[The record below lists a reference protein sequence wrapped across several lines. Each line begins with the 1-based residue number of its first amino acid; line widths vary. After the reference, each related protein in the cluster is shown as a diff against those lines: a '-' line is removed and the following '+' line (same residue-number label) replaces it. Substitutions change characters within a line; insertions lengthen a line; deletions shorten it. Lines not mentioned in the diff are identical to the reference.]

1 MRQRSKI
8 HKKMKY
14 TYFIFE
20 PFDQEKRTFFENN
33 SLIIV
38 NAESG
43 FVYCFCVNIMRMR
56 TNDIDSHSCVNIM
69 IERKQ
74 VPEIDFVIA
83 SLRQKTFESSLN
95 LSFILV

>member
-1 MRQRSKI
+1 
-8 HKKMKY
+8 MKY

-20 PFDQEKRTFFENN
+20 VFGQEKRSFFKNN
-33 SLIIV
+33 SR
-38 NAESG
+38 

-56 TNDIDSHSCVNIM
+56 TNDIDSRSFCVNIM

-83 SLRQKTFESSLN
+83 SLRQKTFESYLN
-95 LSFILV
+95 LSFMLV

>member
-1 MRQRSKI
+1 
-8 HKKMKY
+8 MKY

-20 PFDQEKRTFFENN
+20 VFGQEKRSFFEN
-33 SLIIV
+33 S
-38 NAESG
+38 SR

-56 TNDIDSHSCVNIM
+56 TNDIDSNSFCVNIM

-83 SLRQKTFESSLN
+83 SLRQKTFESYLN
-95 LSFILV
+95 LSFMLV

>member
-1 MRQRSKI
+1 
-8 HKKMKY
+8 MKY

-20 PFDQEKRTFFENN
+20 VFGQEKRSFFENN
-33 SLIIV
+33 YR
-38 NAESG
+38 

-56 TNDIDSHSCVNIM
+56 TNDIDSNSFCVNIM

-83 SLRQKTFESSLN
+83 SLRQKTFESYLN
-95 LSFILV
+95 LSFMLV

>member
-1 MRQRSKI
+1 
-8 HKKMKY
+8 MKY
-14 TYFIFE
+14 TYFILR
-20 PFDQEKRTFFENN
+20 PLIKKKKQSFFENN

-38 NAESG
+38 AAESG

-56 TNDIDSHSCVNIM
+56 TNDIDSHSFCVNIM

>member
-1 MRQRSKI
+1 
-8 HKKMKY
+8 MKY

-20 PFDQEKRTFFENN
+20 VFGQEKRSFFENK
-33 SLIIV
+33 SR
-38 NAESG
+38 

-56 TNDIDSHSCVNIM
+56 TNDIDSNSFCVNIM

-83 SLRQKTFESSLN
+83 SLRQKTFESYLN
-95 LSFILV
+95 LSFMLV

>member
-1 MRQRSKI
+1 
-8 HKKMKY
+8 MKY

-20 PFDQEKRTFFENN
+20 VFGQEKQSFF
-33 SLIIV
+33 L
-38 NAESG
+38 

-56 TNDIDSHSCVNIM
+56 TNDIDSRSFCVNIM

-83 SLRQKTFESSLN
+83 SLLQKTFESYLN
-95 LSFILV
+95 LSFMLV

>member
-1 MRQRSKI
+1 
-8 HKKMKY
+8 MKY

-20 PFDQEKRTFFENN
+20 VFGQEKRSFFENN

-43 FVYCFCVNIMRMR
+43 FVYFFCVNIMRMR
-56 TNDIDSHSCVNIM
+56 TNDIDSNSFCVNIM

-83 SLRQKTFESSLN
+83 SLRQKTFESYLN
-95 LSFILV
+95 LSFMLV

>member
-1 MRQRSKI
+1 
-8 HKKMKY
+8 MKY

-20 PFDQEKRTFFENN
+20 VFGQEKRSFFENN

-43 FVYCFCVNIMRMR
+43 FVYCF
-56 TNDIDSHSCVNIM
+56 CVNIM

-83 SLRQKTFESSLN
+83 SLRQKTFESYLN
-95 LSFILV
+95 LSFMLV

>member
-1 MRQRSKI
+1 
-8 HKKMKY
+8 MKY

-20 PFDQEKRTFFENN
+20 VFGQEKQSFFF
-33 SLIIV
+33 
-38 NAESG
+38 

-56 TNDIDSHSCVNIM
+56 TNDIDSNSFCVNIM

-83 SLRQKTFESSLN
+83 SLRQKTFESYLN
-95 LSFILV
+95 LSFMLF

>member
-1 MRQRSKI
+1 
-8 HKKMKY
+8 MKY
-14 TYFIFE
+14 TYFILSLLTKK
-20 PFDQEKRTFFENN
+20 KRSFFENN

-56 TNDIDSHSCVNIM
+56 TNDIDSHSFCVNIM

-95 LSFILV
+95 LSFMLV

>member
-1 MRQRSKI
+1 
-8 HKKMKY
+8 MKY

-20 PFDQEKRTFFENN
+20 VFGQEKRSFFENN

-56 TNDIDSHSCVNIM
+56 TNDIDSRSFCVNIM

-74 VPEIDFVIA
+74 VPYFVIA
-83 SLRQKTFESSLN
+83 SLRQKTFESYLN
-95 LSFILV
+95 LSFMLV

>member
-1 MRQRSKI
+1 
-8 HKKMKY
+8 MKY
-14 TYFIFE
+14 AYFILK
-20 PFDQEKRTFFENN
+20 PLTKKSDHSSR
-33 SLIIV
+33 IILLSSSPLK
-38 NAESG
+38 ATLFIFL
-43 FVYCFCVNIMRMR
+43 FVR
-56 TNDIDSHSCVNIM
+56 TNDVDSNSFCVNIM